1 VILLVF
7 LAPYS
12 SVSVF
17 CPFGQAEPFILM
29 LRQLFPIRLTE
40 GVKINRFAVKRFAQ
54 LVRRR

>member
-1 VILLVF
+1 
-7 LAPYS
+7 
-12 SVSVF
+12 
-17 CPFGQAEPFILM
+17 M